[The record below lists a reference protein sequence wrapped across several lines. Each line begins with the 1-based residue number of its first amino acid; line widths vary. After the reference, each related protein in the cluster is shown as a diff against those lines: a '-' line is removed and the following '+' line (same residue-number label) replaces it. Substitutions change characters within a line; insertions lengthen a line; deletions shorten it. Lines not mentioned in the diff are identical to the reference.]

1 MENTMDIN
9 TQQYNAEQIMIVDEI
24 SSTEIYIGTSD
35 NSSDFSA
42 ANWKIKRILKT
53 GSVWKFEFPDGNQEF
68 KWVWS
73 DKLTYSYK

>member
-35 NSSDFSA
+35 NSSDFGA